1 MLVYTLKI
9 LTKLVNFRRL
19 KSAVGHEHVNKNE
32 VYWNIINHQL
42 IKIKFTFEDRL
53 NGNKFVADK
62 RVWPPDGSN
71 WHQGEVRSSGSH
83 WQVWTDGTQDDL
95 EPMISKNKK

>member
-9 LTKLVNFRRL
+9 LTKLVNFRHL
-19 KSAVGHEHVNKNE
+19 KSAVGHEHVNVKKIE
-32 VYWNIINHQL
+32 FINHQL
-42 IKIKFTFEDRL
+42 LKILFLPLEDRL
-53 NGNKFVADK
+53 NATIVADK
-62 RVWPPDGSN
+62 RVWPRDGSN
-71 WHQGEVRSSGSH
+71 WHQGKVRSSGSH